1 MEVIEL
7 NVVASIAERRE
18 LRQSRL
24 QPSNLPDIVKARM
37 DELDKSLAYNLSQSE
52 DAAEEDGLPFVPTAI
67 HIEVPPL
74 QIIEDF
80 VEEGG
85 LGPEPETDA
94 DFQQEGPSAKTTNAE
109 TTNAETINAETT
121 NAETTNATYQAIE
134 VRTTIGEVTYDDQQL
149 LTLLPAKKEY
159 MSNLLR
165 MMESKSLELEEH
177 KGRAVDKVC
186 QQCEDDLDKPHDYQT
201 KLYDSKQLAKHR
213 VTQYHTQES
222 KFVRYL
228 DNRDPDRDQAESG
241 KSKSYK
247 SMSTKCC
254 NRTYQKYWRYEKHL
268 FEKHLA
274 EFPER
279 HRAYLQEKYVGKAGD
294 LVELSAFERK
304 GVAFVQKAK
313 EREEAHENLTY
324 MYGEIDMGDDEDS
337 ENIWL
342 DVVLTDIDEMD
353 TEEDVESMAMDMDG
367 SGSDSDYIP

>member
-1 MEVIEL
+1 MEVLEL

-52 DAAEEDGLPFVPTAI
+52 DVAEEDGLPFVPTAI

-85 LGPEPETDA
+85 LEPEPETDA

-109 TTNAETINAETT
+109 TTDAETTDAETTNAETTNAETT

-201 KLYDSKQLAKHR
+201 KLYDSKQLAKH
-213 VTQYHTQES
+213 
-222 KFVRYL
+222 
-228 DNRDPDRDQAESG
+228 
-241 KSKSYK
+241 
-247 SMSTKCC
+247 
-254 NRTYQKYWRYEKHL
+254 
-268 FEKHLA
+268 
-274 EFPER
+274 
-279 HRAYLQEKYVGKAGD
+279 
-294 LVELSAFERK
+294 
-304 GVAFVQKAK
+304 
-313 EREEAHENLTY
+313 
-324 MYGEIDMGDDEDS
+324 
-337 ENIWL
+337 
-342 DVVLTDIDEMD
+342 
-353 TEEDVESMAMDMDG
+353 
-367 SGSDSDYIP
+367 